1 MRYPLTFP
9 VTKMTSFFP
18 MAFSDDS
25 PFYLKS
31 SLKTLALITRYPHM
45 FAVKNIC
52 LEGELSHSC
61 LHIVIALYGN
71 SLTLIL
77 KKCPV
82 YLIQNMLLFLFLKLC
97 FQNHIIKRQQ
107 SHRSLRNPQKPLS

>member
-1 MRYPLTFP
+1 
-9 VTKMTSFFP
+9 

-25 PFYLKS
+25 PFYLKP

-52 LEGELSHSC
+52 LERELSHSC

-77 KKCPV
+77 KKMFRLPHTKYTALPV
-82 YLIQNMLLFLFLKLC
+82 LKLC
-97 FQNHIIKRQQ
+97 FQDYIIKRQQ

>member
-1 MRYPLTFP
+1 
-9 VTKMTSFFP
+9 

-25 PFYLKS
+25 PFYLKP

-52 LEGELSHSC
+52 LERELSLSC

-77 KKCPV
+77 KKSPV
-82 YLIQNMLLFLFLKLC
+82 YRIQNILLFLFLKLC
-97 FQNHIIKRQQ
+97 FKSFLKQGVVAHTFNLRTGDQ
-107 SHRSLRNPQKPLS
+107 SSINLAGEEI

>member
-9 VTKMTSFFP
+9 GTKMTSFFP

-45 FAVKNIC
+45 LAVKNIC
-52 LEGELSHSC
+52 LEEELSHSC

-71 SLTLIL
+71 SLTFIL
-77 KKCPV
+77 KKCPA
-82 YLIQNMLLFLFLKLC
+82 YLIQNMLLFLF
-97 FQNHIIKRQQ
+97 
-107 SHRSLRNPQKPLS
+107 

>member
-1 MRYPLTFP
+1 
-9 VTKMTSFFP
+9 

-25 PFYLKS
+25 PFYLKP

-52 LEGELSHSC
+52 LERELSHSC

-77 KKCPV
+77 KKCSV
-82 YLIQNMLLFLFLKLC
+82 YLIQNILLFLF
-97 FQNHIIKRQQ
+97 
-107 SHRSLRNPQKPLS
+107 